1 MIDNNQKSKT
11 MFTVE
16 QIRLAHSKVKS
27 GADFPSY
34 IREMKSLGVTYY
46 ETFLTDGH
54 SVYHGRNH
62 FELATQPKFETVPIP
77 DKANE
82 AQLKA
87 DIANHQQGKS
97 NYEEIVRQCAHN
109 GVEKW
114 AICMDSMTCT
124 YYNKSGNKILVEQI
138 PQ

>member
-1 MIDNNQKSKT
+1 
-11 MFTVE
+11 MFTAE
-16 QIRLAHSKVKS
+16 QIKLVHSKVKS

-34 IREMKSLGVTYY
+34 IQDMKNLGVAYY

-54 SVYHGRNH
+54 SVYHGENN
-62 FELATQPKFETVPIP
+62 FELITQPKFETVSIS
-77 DKANE
+77 DKVNKE
-82 AQLKA
+82 QLKT

-109 GVEKW
+109 GVKKW
-114 AICMDSMTCT
+114 AVCMNAMTCT
-124 YYNKSGNKILVEQI
+124 YFDKMGNQILVEQI